1 MKMLKS
7 LFKIISIS
15 VTIIILMTFI
25 GKTNAIISFLW

>member
-15 VTIIILMTFI
+15 VTIIILSIFI